1 MENEVGRSLNNA
13 EKIDSVK
20 LAEIEKGK
28 PPISVDLAYASE
40 PWWYDARGFLI
51 LTFAYRSTL
60 PAQLRLFSQNISDNH
75 LEVAIGSGTL
85 LNLCLLW
92 RRIHNQTW
100 KHIVGFDYSSQM
112 LSGAVK
118 RFKKDSRIQLF
129 KEDAA
134 NLPWADCS
142 FDSANVANSLHSFPE
157 LEKSLG
163 EIYRVLKPGATLAGN
178 CLLYPG
184 KVWVLDRISTWIN
197 HWGMRKGIL
206 HRPYDKQEVKEK
218 LVGAGFLIQ
227 KEVVRGNCYDFIV
240 RKVKP

>member
-1 MENEVGRSLNNA
+1 MENEMSQLLQKTEEA
-13 EKIDSVK
+13 EENKPV
-20 LAEIEKGK
+20 
-28 PPISVDLAYASE
+28 PPIPVDLAYASE

-60 PAQLRLFSQNISDNH
+60 LAQLRLFSQNISDEH

-92 RRIHNQTW
+92 RRIHHQTW
-100 KHIVGFDYSSQM
+100 RHIVGFDYSSQM
-112 LSGAVK
+112 LSGAKK
-118 RFKKDSRIQLF
+118 RFKNDKRIQLF

-134 NLPWADCS
+134 NLPWEDCS
-142 FDSANVANSLHSFPE
+142 FDSANIANSLHSFPE

-184 KVWVLDRISTWIN
+184 RGWFFDRLATWIN
-197 HWGMRKGIL
+197 QWGIRKGIL
-206 HRPYDKQEVKEK
+206 HRPYYKQEIQER
-218 LVGAGFLIQ
+218 LVGAGFRIHQ
-227 KEVVRGNCYDFIV
+227 EMVRGNCYDFIA
-240 RKVKP
+240 KK